1 MSQEGKPDFYTQKG
15 YQMRS
20 QHALTGAMED
30 YLEMICRQAEADG
43 CARIGLLAEGL
54 NVRPSSASKMVY
66 QLRALGLVA
75 FEKYGLIQPTEKG
88 WSVGRWLLHRHE
100 VLHRFFCMLNGS
112 TDELELVE
120 QVEHYL
126 NGDTVRNL
134 EALLERLEELD
145 AQSLLDRMAQME
157 QEGTTFMNKQK
168 QDTRRRRFVAPIVV
182 AIVMSV
188 LMAGLI
194 WLFLWAF
201 EVDPAG
207 APPLPVLA
215 LFVAIPAAVVVGVVI
230 ALVQRVREIERGEE
244 DDARNY

>member
-66 QLRALGLVA
+66 QLRTLGLVA

-100 VLHRFFCMLNGS
+100 VLHRFFCMLHGRA
-112 TDELELVE
+112 
-120 QVEHYL
+120 
-126 NGDTVRNL
+126 GAGGAGG
-134 EALLERLEELD
+134 ALFKRGHR
-145 AQSLLDRMAQME
+145 AQS
-157 QEGTTFMNKQK
+157 G
-168 QDTRRRRFVAPIVV
+168 
-182 AIVMSV
+182 
-188 LMAGLI
+188 G
-194 WLFLWAF
+194 
-201 EVDPAG
+201 PAG
-207 APPLPVLA
+207 AA
-215 LFVAIPAAVVVGVVI
+215 GAWGGIAAPSGPTCPSFCC
-230 ALVQRVREIERGEE
+230 
-244 DDARNY
+244 

>member
-88 WSVGRWLLHRHE
+88 WSVGRSSRRCAAYRMPERPGETWPPSWWSRW
-100 VLHRFFCMLNGS
+100 S
-112 TDELELVE
+112 T
-120 QVEHYL
+120 
-126 NGDTVRNL
+126 
-134 EALLERLEELD
+134 
-145 AQSLLDRMAQME
+145 
-157 QEGTTFMNKQK
+157 
-168 QDTRRRRFVAPIVV
+168 I
-182 AIVMSV
+182 
-188 LMAGLI
+188 
-194 WLFLWAF
+194 
-201 EVDPAG
+201 
-207 APPLPVLA
+207 
-215 LFVAIPAAVVVGVVI
+215 
-230 ALVQRVREIERGEE
+230 
-244 DDARNY
+244 

>member
-43 CARIGLLAEGL
+43 CARIGVLAEGL

-126 NGDTVRNL
+126 NEGTVRNL
-134 EALLERLEELD
+134 EALLEWLEHG
-145 AQSLLDRMAQME
+145 
-157 QEGTTFMNKQK
+157 EG
-168 QDTRRRRFVAPIVV
+168 
-182 AIVMSV
+182 
-188 LMAGLI
+188 
-194 WLFLWAF
+194 
-201 EVDPAG
+201 
-207 APPLPVLA
+207 
-215 LFVAIPAAVVVGVVI
+215 
-230 ALVQRVREIERGEE
+230 
-244 DDARNY
+244 

>member
-54 NVRPSSASKMVY
+54 ST
-66 QLRALGLVA
+66 LGLVA

-126 NGDTVRNL
+126 NEGTVRNL
-134 EALLERLEELD
+134 EALLEWLEHG
-145 AQSLLDRMAQME
+145 
-157 QEGTTFMNKQK
+157 EG
-168 QDTRRRRFVAPIVV
+168 
-182 AIVMSV
+182 
-188 LMAGLI
+188 
-194 WLFLWAF
+194 
-201 EVDPAG
+201 
-207 APPLPVLA
+207 
-215 LFVAIPAAVVVGVVI
+215 
-230 ALVQRVREIERGEE
+230 
-244 DDARNY
+244 

>member
-126 NGDTVRNL
+126 NEDTVRNL
-134 EALLERLEELD
+134 EALLERLEHGL
-145 AQSLLDRMAQME
+145 SL
-157 QEGTTFMNKQK
+157 
-168 QDTRRRRFVAPIVV
+168 IH
-182 AIVMSV
+182 I
-188 LMAGLI
+188 
-194 WLFLWAF
+194 
-201 EVDPAG
+201 
-207 APPLPVLA
+207 
-215 LFVAIPAAVVVGVVI
+215 
-230 ALVQRVREIERGEE
+230 
-244 DDARNY
+244 

>member
-30 YLEMICRQAEADG
+30 YLEMICRQAEAAG

-54 NVRPSSASKMVY
+54 HVRPSS
-66 QLRALGLVA
+66 
-75 FEKYGLIQPTEKG
+75 IQPTEQG

-126 NGDTVRNL
+126 NEDTVRNL
-134 EALLERLEELD
+134 EALLERLEHG
-145 AQSLLDRMAQME
+145 
-157 QEGTTFMNKQK
+157 EG
-168 QDTRRRRFVAPIVV
+168 
-182 AIVMSV
+182 
-188 LMAGLI
+188 
-194 WLFLWAF
+194 
-201 EVDPAG
+201 
-207 APPLPVLA
+207 
-215 LFVAIPAAVVVGVVI
+215 
-230 ALVQRVREIERGEE
+230 
-244 DDARNY
+244 